1 MRLDVFFTPAELS
14 SGEIN
19 GRTVVVIDVLRAG
32 TTIVEA
38 LGAGARAIYPAAS
51 TEEAIRIATNLGR
64 SEVVLCGER
73 KCVAIEGFDLGNS
86 PREFTPERVSGKTL
100 VMTTTNG
107 TQALALAAGAA
118 RVYIASLV
126 NLSAVVDELARTGAE
141 PVLVCSGREKH
152 FALEDAVCA
161 GEIAARLMGRAADA
175 AWQLNDG
182 ARAALTLAR
191 DFPPSEAML
200 RETAAAAGLAAAG
213 LEDDIAVCAQIDRSD
228 LLPLLHDRQI
238 TLATPVAAAVE
249 PR

>member
-1 MRLDVFFTPAELS
+1 MRLDVFFSPAELS
-14 SGEIN
+14 AGEIN

-38 LGAGARAIYPAAS
+38 LAAGARAIYPAAS

-73 KCVAIEGFDLGNS
+73 KCLPIEGFDLGHS

-118 RVYIASLV
+118 KVYIASLT
-126 NLSAVVDELARTGAE
+126 NLSAVVEELARTGAE

-161 GEIAARLMGRAADA
+161 GEIAARLMRTTDA
-175 AWQLNDG
+175 EWQLNDG
-182 ARAALTLAR
+182 ARAALTLAS

-200 RETAAAAGLAAAG
+200 RGTAAAAGLEAAG
-213 LEDDIAVCAQIDRSD
+213 LADDIALCAEIDRSE
-228 LLPLLHDRQI
+228 LLPVLQDRQI
-238 TLATPVAAAVE
+238 TLAAAAAE